1 MPDDRC
7 RGVRIM
13 SLGTRAL
20 AGPFRIDR
28 LIEFEGPFRAA
39 EHLFPLAS
47 EPEVLACP
55 TCHDPRFYDLQRRL
69 LVMSFHA
76 LLVRTPTHT
85 ILVDTCL
92 GNDKPRPM
100 VPEWNARSGR
110 FIEDLGAL
118 GVRPQDVDLVLC
130 THLHADHIGWNT
142 RLAQGRWVPTFPR
155 ARYLFARREL
165 DHFRARM
172 QSEGP
177 GIHHG
182 LWADSVQPILDAGL
196 AELVDEH
203 HEVAPGVTLHP
214 APGHTP
220 GTVMIRLFD
229 GHDTAW
235 LIGDVVHH
243 PIQVDRP
250 DWYSR
255 FCEQPSQAVASRRKL
270 LEALA
275 DSSALLIPAH
285 FPTPTAVRIGRTP
298 HGFRTVTD

>member
-1 MPDDRC
+1 MAAN
-7 RGVRIM
+7 
-13 SLGTRAL
+13 SRAL
-20 AGPFRIDR
+20 TGPFRIDR
-28 LIEFEGPFRAA
+28 IIEFEGPFRSA
-39 EHLFPLAS
+39 EHLFPLANATDLS
-47 EPEVLACP
+47 ACA
-55 TCHDPRFYDLQRRL
+55 TVQDPRFYDRQRNL
-69 LVMSFHA
+69 LVMAFHA

-92 GNDKPRPM
+92 GNDKPRAA

-110 FIEDLGAL
+110 FIADLAAL

-130 THLHADHIGWNT
+130 THLHADHVGWNT
-142 RLAQGRWVPTFPR
+142 CLERGRWVPTFPR

-165 DHFRARM
+165 EHFRRRM
-172 QSEGP
+172 QDEGP
-177 GIHHG
+177 GFHHG
-182 LWADSVQPILDAGL
+182 MWADSVQPLLDAGL

-220 GTVMIRLFD
+220 GTIMIRLFD
-229 GHDTAW
+229 GHTTAW

-255 FCEQPSQAVASRRKL
+255 FCEQPSLAVASRRKL
-270 LEALA
+270 LEELA
-275 DSSALLIPAH
+275 DSSAIMIPAH
-285 FPTPTAVRIGRTP
+285 FPTPTCVRIGRTP
-298 HGFRTVTD
+298 QGFCTVTA

>member
-1 MPDDRC
+1 
-7 RGVRIM
+7 M
-13 SLGTRAL
+13 SVSSRAL

-28 LIEFEGPFRAA
+28 IIEFEGPFRSA
-39 EHLFPLAS
+39 EHLFPLAT
-47 EPEVLACP
+47 EPDVLACS
-55 TCHDPRFYDLQRRL
+55 TCHDPRFYDLQRKL
-69 LVMSFHA
+69 LIMSFHA

-92 GNDKPRPM
+92 GNDKPRPA

-110 FIEDLGAL
+110 FIADLAAL
-118 GVRPQDVDLVLC
+118 GVRPQDIDLVLC

-142 RLAQGRWVPTFPR
+142 RLEKERWVPTFPR

-165 DHFRARM
+165 DHFRSRM
-172 QSEGP
+172 QAEGA

-182 LWADSVQPILDAGL
+182 MWADSVQPILDAGL
-196 AELVDEH
+196 AEIVDEH
-203 HEVAPGVTLHP
+203 QEVAPGVTLHP

-229 GHDTAW
+229 GHSTAW

-255 FCEQPSQAVASRRKL
+255 FCEQPSQAVASRLKL
-270 LEALA
+270 LGELA

-285 FPTPTAVRIGRTP
+285 FPTPTCVRIDRTA